1 MIDSLNRRI
10 LSYILR
16 KSDVSA
22 SAYIQI
28 GQALIRVSDHP
39 SKERH
44 SYSAEL
50 VPNSRLSI
58 RDAIKEALDDDIALK
73 RVSRRRRAK
82 TLRERRKSK
91 QAELS
96 ANKTIRQGASKING
110 DDIDQRF
117 L

>member
-1 MIDSLNRRI
+1 MIDSLNTRI

-28 GQALIRVSDHP
+28 GQALI
-39 SKERH
+39 
-44 SYSAEL
+44 

-58 RDAIKEALDDDIALK
+58 RDAIKEALEDDIALK

-96 ANKTIRQGASKING
+96 ANQTIRQGASKING